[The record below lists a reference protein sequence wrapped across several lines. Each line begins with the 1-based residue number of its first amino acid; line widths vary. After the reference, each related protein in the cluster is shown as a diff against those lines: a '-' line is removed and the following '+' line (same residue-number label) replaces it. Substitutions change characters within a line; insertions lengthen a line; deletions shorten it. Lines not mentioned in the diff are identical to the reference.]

1 MKDEPLGGS
10 LLKEADPIP
19 KQCLCTI
26 INNSTLIKG
35 SVGYQ
40 DALLPDESLEN
51 VNTSS
56 MFKILSALE

>member
-1 MKDEPLGGS
+1 MKDEALGGS
-10 LLKEADPIP
+10 LLKESDPIP
-19 KQCLCTI
+19 KQCLCAI

-40 DALLPDESLEN
+40 DVLLSDESSEN

-56 MFKILSALE
+56 VFKTLSTLE